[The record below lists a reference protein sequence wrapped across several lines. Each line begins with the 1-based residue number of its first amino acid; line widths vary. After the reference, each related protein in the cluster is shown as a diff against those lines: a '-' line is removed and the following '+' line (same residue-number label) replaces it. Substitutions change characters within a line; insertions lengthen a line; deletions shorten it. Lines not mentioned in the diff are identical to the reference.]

1 MIFPKGVNMKTY
13 LKLQFSSEGDLPS
26 IIIKKLEDQSWRPI
40 VGDKD
45 FVMNWGMGE
54 SVGSEY
60 LKKLDELHLALKGT
74 GVRYTLYSTR

>member
-1 MIFPKGVNMKTY
+1 MKTY

-26 IIIKKLEDQSWRPI
+26 VIIKKLEKEGWRPI

-45 FVMNWGMGE
+45 FIMNWGMGE

-60 LKKLDELHLALKGT
+60 LNKLDDLHEALKNT
-74 GVRYTLYSTR
+74 KVRYTLYSSR